1 MRLFTLHKFILTLSF
16 AALATFSPAQAAPTD
31 EIVIGTG
38 VKTIPVKVSASSAE
52 LNGLAQTAFSAHGA
66 YRRVNGGEE
75 FAINFAPAGPNQVQ
89 VQVSRG
95 GTPVLNR
102 VVNGSSTRNALLR
115 AADVAV
121 KQTSG
126 LEGFFASR
134 LAFISERTGKPEV
147 YTSDLFSGEVRG
159 ITNDRSLAVSPRW
172 SPDGQRII
180 YTSYFRSGFPDIFVL
195 DLGNMQRKT
204 FVSFKGTNSSAR
216 YSADGQRVAMVLS
229 GEGNP
234 EIYVGTAQGQRIR
247 RLTRSSSVESSP
259 CFSPDGSRIVFT
271 SDAAGGPQLYMMS
284 SADGSGARRL
294 PTNISGYCAEP
305 DWSRGAPNKIAFTF
319 ASGKS
324 FQIGVYD
331 LNGRG
336 AAKQVSK
343 APFDAV
349 EPSWL
354 ADGRHLVFTARS
366 ANKRSL
372 WLLDTESGKAT
383 RLSAEQLGNC
393 SQANALAP

>member
-1 MRLFTLHKFILTLSF
+1 MLRKFLLVAGVLAFTATIH
-16 AALATFSPAQAAPTD
+16 AASSGEPD
-31 EIVIGTG
+31 IIIVDG
-38 VKTIPVKVSASSAE
+38 VKTIPVKISSSSPE
-52 LNGLAQTAFSAHGA
+52 LGALAQQAFSAHGA
-66 YRRVNGGEE
+66 YRRVASGEAYAIS
-75 FAINFAPAGPNQVQ
+75 FASAGPNQVQ
-89 VQVSRG
+89 VQVTKG
-95 GTPVLNR
+95 GTPILNR
-102 VVNGSSTRNALLR
+102 TVNGSSNRNALLR
-115 AADVAV
+115 AADQAV
-121 KQTSG
+121 KATSN
-126 LEGFFASR
+126 LNGFFASK

-147 YTSDLFSGEVRG
+147 YVGDLFSGEVRPM
-159 ITNDRSLAVSPRW
+159 TNDRSLAVSPRW

-195 DLGNMQRKT
+195 DLASMRRNT

-216 YSADGQRVAMVLS
+216 FSADGQRVAMVLS

-234 EIYVGTAQGQRIR
+234 EIYVGTSLGRSIR

-271 SDAAGGPQLYMMS
+271 SDAAGGPQLYVMS
-284 SADGSGARRL
+284 ATDGSGARRL
-294 PTNISGYCAEP
+294 PTSISGYCAEP
-305 DWSRGAPNKIAFTF
+305 DWSRGNPNKIAFTM

-331 LNGRG
+331 MAARG

-349 EPSWL
+349 EPNWL

-372 WLLDTESGKAT
+372 WILDTESGKST
-383 RLSAEQLGNC
+383 RVSAEQLGNC
-393 SQANALAP
+393 SQANVLAP